1 MNRDLAPS
9 DLLDLLDLL
18 ADLDP
23 EYARR
28 DQAARAHTLLDAASR
43 ALTRYSETADPRDG
57 QDVGALLGAVQA
69 VWEIDLDALD
79 VGCPVAVR
87 WYALRAERWSLD
99 AEFLCRGW
107 SAGVAS

>member
-1 MNRDLAPS
+1 MFLMTQPDLAPA
-9 DLLDLLDLL
+9 DAL

-28 DQAARAHTLLDAASR
+28 DQATRAHALLDAASR

-99 AEFLCRGW
+99 AEFLSRGW
-107 SAGVAS
+107 QAVG